1 MDKAVTIH
9 IREVSKESRERLVM
23 MPYRQNDMESHNHDF
38 FELVYVVK
46 GRAVHTLNSRE
57 GVLKEGDYFIIDYG
71 SVHSYSKSED
81 FTLINC
87 IFLPEVIDETMTGCR
102 SLDELLHGC
111 LIRYYTSIPGE
122 TPGNRIFHDEDGRI
136 RQLIMGML
144 EEYEE
149 KKEGYAEVFRCRL
162 IELLILT
169 LRKGVHEKPK
179 HPKHRAVLGVLQYVD
194 CNYQNYVNLGMFC
207 QQYHYTLSY
216 ISRIFR
222 QETGLSFREYL
233 QKVRIEKSC
242 QLLAGSDMRIGEI
255 AQAVG
260 YEDKKFFNTIF
271 KKIVKMTPREYRNL
285 SSVKGKGSGA
295 VNSDER
301 L

>member
-1 MDKAVTIH
+1 MNQSVTIH
-9 IREVSKESRERLVM
+9 IREVSKEEQERLVM
-23 MPYRQNDMESHNHDF
+23 MPYQQTDMERHNHDF

-46 GRAVHTLNSRE
+46 GTAVHTLNSTE
-57 GVLKEGDYFIIDYG
+57 GMLTEGDYFIVDYG
-71 SVHSYSKSED
+71 SVHSYSRSSD

-87 IFLPEVIDETMTGCR
+87 IFLPEVIDETLTGCR

-122 TPGNRIFHDEDGRI
+122 TPVDRIFHDENGRI
-136 RQLIMGML
+136 KQLIMGML

-169 LRKGVHEKPK
+169 LRKGIHENQK
-179 HPKHRAVLGVLQYVD
+179 HPKHRAVLDVIQYVD
-194 CNYQNYVNLGMFC
+194 RNYQNYVNLGAFC
-207 QQYHYTLSY
+207 WQYHYTLSY

-260 YEDKKFFNTIF
+260 YEDKKFFNSVF
-271 KKIVKMTPREYRNL
+271 KRIVKMTPREYRNL
-285 SSVKGKGSGA
+285 WAAKGSQ
-295 VNSDER
+295 ER
-301 L
+301 K

>member
-1 MDKAVTIH
+1 MDKAATIH
-9 IREVSKESRERLVM
+9 IREVSKEEQERLVM
-23 MPYRQNDMESHNHDF
+23 MPYRQTDMESHTHDF

-46 GRAVHTLNSRE
+46 GTAVHTLNSAE
-57 GVLKEGDYFIIDYG
+57 GMLTEGDYFIVDYG
-71 SVHSYSKSED
+71 SVHSYSRSSD

-87 IFLPEVIDETMTGCR
+87 IFLPEVIDETLTGCR

-122 TPGNRIFHDEDGRI
+122 TSVDRIFHDENGRI
-136 RQLIMGML
+136 KQLIMGML

-149 KKEGYAEVFRCRL
+149 KEEGYAEVFRCRL

-169 LRKGVHEKPK
+169 LRKGIHEKQK
-179 HPKHRAVLGVLQYVD
+179 HPKHRAVLDVIQYVD
-194 CNYQNYVNLGMFC
+194 RNYQDYVNLGAFC
-207 QQYHYTLSY
+207 RQYHYSLSY

-242 QLLAGSDMRIGEI
+242 RLLAGSDMRIGEI

-260 YEDKKFFNTIF
+260 YEDKKFFNSVF
-271 KKIVKMTPREYRNL
+271 KRIVKMTPREYRNL
-285 SSVKGKGSGA
+285 WAAKGK
-295 VNSDER
+295 N
-301 L
+301 

>member
-9 IREVSKESRERLVM
+9 IREVSKKEQERLVM
-23 MPYRQNDMESHNHDF
+23 MPYQQTDMDSHGHDF
-38 FELVYVVK
+38 FELVYVLK
-46 GRAVHTLNSRE
+46 GTAVHTLNSDE
-57 GVLKEGDYFIIDYG
+57 GVLTEGDYFIMDYG
-71 SVHSYSKSED
+71 SVHSYTKSED

-87 IFLPEVIDETMTGCR
+87 IFLPEVIDETMTGCH
-102 SLDELLHGC
+102 SLDELLHVC

-122 TPGNRIFHDEDGRI
+122 TPVNRIFHDENGRV

-149 KKEGYAEVFRCRL
+149 KREGYTEVFRCRL

-169 LRKGVHEKPK
+169 LRKGIHENQK
-179 HPKHRAVLGVLQYVD
+179 HPKHRAVLELIQYVD
-194 CNYQNYVNLGMFC
+194 KNYGDHINLGMFC
-207 QQYHYTLSY
+207 RQYHYTLSY

-222 QETGLSFREYL
+222 KETGLSFREYL
-233 QKVRIEKSC
+233 QKVRVEKSC
-242 QLLAGSDMRIGEI
+242 RLLAGSDMRIGEI

-260 YEDKKFFNTIF
+260 YEDKKFFNSIF

-285 SSVKGKGSGA
+285 SAAK
-295 VNSDER
+295 
-301 L
+301 

>member
-1 MDKAVTIH
+1 MNKSITIH
-9 IREVSKESRERLVM
+9 IREVSKEEQERLVM
-23 MPYRQNDMESHNHDF
+23 MPYQQTDMESHNHDF

-46 GRAVHTLNSRE
+46 GTAVHTLNSTE
-57 GVLKEGDYFIIDYG
+57 GMLTEGDYFIVDYG
-71 SVHSYSKSED
+71 SVHSYSRSLD

-87 IFLPEVIDETMTGCR
+87 IFLPEVIDETLTGCR

-122 TPGNRIFHDEDGRI
+122 TPVDRIFHDENGRI
-136 RQLIMGML
+136 KQLIMGML

-149 KKEGYAEVFRCRL
+149 REEGYAEVFRCRL

-169 LRKGVHEKPK
+169 LRKGIHENQK
-179 HPKHRAVLGVLQYVD
+179 HPKHRAVLDVIQYVD
-194 CNYQNYVNLGMFC
+194 RNYQNYVNLGEFC
-207 QQYHYTLSY
+207 RQYHYTLSY

-260 YEDKKFFNTIF
+260 YEDKKFFNSVF
-271 KKIVKMTPREYRNL
+271 KRIVKMTPREYRNL
-285 SSVKGKGSGA
+285 WAAKGSQ
-295 VNSDER
+295 ER
-301 L
+301 K

>member
-1 MDKAVTIH
+1 
-9 IREVSKESRERLVM
+9 
-23 MPYRQNDMESHNHDF
+23 
-38 FELVYVVK
+38 
-46 GRAVHTLNSRE
+46 
-57 GVLKEGDYFIIDYG
+57 
-71 SVHSYSKSED
+71 
-81 FTLINC
+81 
-87 IFLPEVIDETMTGCR
+87 MTGCR

-122 TPGNRIFHDEDGRI
+122 TPVNRIFHDEDGRI
-136 RQLIMGML
+136 KQLILGML

-169 LRKGVHEKPK
+169 LRKGIHEKPK
-179 HPKHRAVLGVLQYVD
+179 HPKHRAVLEVIQYVD
-194 CNYQNYVNLGMFC
+194 RNYQNYINLGMFC
-207 QQYHYTLSY
+207 RQYHYTLSY

-242 QLLAGSDMRIGEI
+242 ELLAGSDMRIGEI
-255 AQAVG
+255 AQTVG
-260 YEDKKFFNTIF
+260 YEDKKFFNRIF

-285 SSVKGKGSGA
+285 SAVKGKG
-295 VNSDER
+295 
-301 L
+301 